1 MSSNTAPGDHK
12 DNVLLLIE
20 IISQQ
25 MLLLCMYMD
34 GIKFQ
39 IVGEVWH
46 TFFFFKIQSE
56 VYIPIL
62 CDENRF
68 KISLNS

>member
-1 MSSNTAPGDHK
+1 
-12 DNVLLLIE
+12 
-20 IISQQ
+20 

-46 TFFFFKIQSE
+46 TFFLFNTKEIIYNSNFF
-56 VYIPIL
+56 V
-62 CDENRF
+62 
-68 KISLNS
+68 

>member
-1 MSSNTAPGDHK
+1 
-12 DNVLLLIE
+12 
-20 IISQQ
+20 

-46 TFFFFKIQSE
+46 TFFFFK
-56 VYIPIL
+56 YKGNPIYPFFVT
-62 CDENRF
+62 RIGS
-68 KISLNS
+68 KQYWIAVVT